1 MSRSQPKL
9 LLVINHLNIFGGA
22 EVQLGYLARGLA
34 ELGYEVTACS
44 LEPSPIDPDEI
55 AAEGVELISFATEH
69 RYDRLTVLPR
79 LVRLARRAD
88 VVQCTMWDASLWG
101 RIAAILARRP
111 VIVAD
116 HATDRSVQVSM
127 KGAPRASWI
136 ARHNRLLDRFTY
148 ATVACA
154 TSQRPVLIGEGV
166 DPAKIVH
173 IPNGIP
179 VDDLVRGAGGGPTRR
194 ELGIPEDATVAM
206 QVGIFRPEKNQLGA
220 LRAFEQVREKVDG
233 AQLVF
238 VGDGETR
245 EEVEREAAA
254 SAGAV
259 HFLGMREDVPA
270 LLSLAD
276 VMLLPSLSDA
286 MPMTVLEGMAL
297 GVPIVASDVGGVR
310 GALGEEAGICV
321 PPGDTGALAEA
332 WVGVLTD
339 PELRAGLG
347 RAGTAR
353 ARRFDSSLMAR
364 RYAALFDAA
373 HTGEPPQAAVSAV
386 NPPCSASQPPPWR

>member
-34 ELGYEVTACS
+34 KLGYEVTACS

-79 LVRLARRAD
+79 LVRLARHAD

-101 RIAAILARRP
+101 RVAAILARRP

-127 KGAPRASWI
+127 TGAPRASWI

-179 VDDLVRGAGGGPTRR
+179 VDDLVRGADGGPTRR
-194 ELGIPEDATVAM
+194 ELGIAEDAPVAM

-220 LRAFEQVREKVDG
+220 LRAFERVREKVDG

-245 EEVEREAAA
+245 AEVEREAAA
-254 SAGAV
+254 NAGAV

-297 GVPIVASDVGGVR
+297 GVPVVASDVGGVR

-373 HTGEPPQAAVSAV
+373 HAGEPPQAAVSAV
-386 NPPCSASQPPPWR
+386 NPPCSASQPPPRR